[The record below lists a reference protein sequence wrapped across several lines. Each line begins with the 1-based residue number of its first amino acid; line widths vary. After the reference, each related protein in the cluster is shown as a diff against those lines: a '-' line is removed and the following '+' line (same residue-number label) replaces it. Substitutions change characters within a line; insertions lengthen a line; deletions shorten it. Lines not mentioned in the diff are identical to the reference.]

1 MWLDSTRPGWLAG
14 GMHNEWCVTMTDQT
28 PLQTLLPSQRALFD
42 IPADIAYLNSAYMGP
57 MPKVAAEAGTVG
69 MRAKLNPW
77 TIAPVDFFTE
87 SEAVRGLFGKLVNAT
102 ANDVALVPSVS
113 YGMAVAANILPI
125 KAGQTI
131 VTLAEQFPSN
141 IYPWIELAKAR
152 GAQFINIPRPSDDD
166 WTALVLEQIDSR
178 TAIVALPHCHWTDGG
193 LLDLVA
199 IGAACRKVGAA
210 LCIDATQSMGVMPF
224 DVKTIQPDFLVAGG
238 YKWML
243 GPYSFGYLYVAPR
256 WQSSMPIEHNWIARK
271 DSENFAGLVDY
282 KAEFQPG
289 ARRFDVGERSN
300 FALTPAAKASLE
312 LLLGWG
318 TERIYATL
326 KSRND
331 KVAERARA
339 EFGIDTVR
347 ADRRAG
353 HYLGLRFAKGVPADL
368 PAKLAAE
375 KVFVSVRGKAMRVTP
390 HVYNTDEDIE
400 RLFGVLKAAL

>member
-1 MWLDSTRPGWLAG
+1 
-14 GMHNEWCVTMTDQT
+14 MTDQT

-42 IPADIAYLNSAYMGP
+42 IPSDIAYLNSAYMGP
-57 MPKVAAEAGTVG
+57 MPRISAEAGTVG
-69 MRAKLNPW
+69 MRAKLTPW

-87 SEAVRGLFGKLVNAT
+87 SEAVRGLFGQLVNAT

-166 WTALVLEQIDSR
+166 WTALVLEQIDGR

-256 WQSSMPIEHNWIARK
+256 WQSAMPIEHNWIARK

-318 TERIYATL
+318 TARIYATL
-326 KSRND
+326 KHRND

-353 HYLGLRFAKGVPADL
+353 HYLGLRFPQGVPADL

-390 HVYNTDEDIE
+390 HVYNTDQDIE
-400 RLFGVLKAAL
+400 RLFGVLKTAL

>member
-1 MWLDSTRPGWLAG
+1 MST
-14 GMHNEWCVTMTDQT
+14 D
-28 PLQTLLPSQRALFD
+28 LLPSQRALFD
-42 IPADIAYLNSAYMGP
+42 IPSDIAYLNAAYMGP
-57 MPKVAAEAGTVG
+57 LPKVAAEAGVLG
-69 MRAKLNPW
+69 MRAKLTPW

-87 SEAVRGLFGKLVNAT
+87 SEAVRGLFGRLVNAT
-102 ANDVALVPSVS
+102 VNDIAIVPSVS
-113 YGMAVAANILPI
+113 YGMAVAANILAP

-152 GAQFINIPRPSDDD
+152 GAQFINIPRPGDDD
-166 WTALVLEQIDSR
+166 WTSLVLEQITGN

-224 DVKTIQPDFLVAGG
+224 DVKTIQPDFLVSGG

-256 WQSSMPIEHNWIARK
+256 WQSAVPLEHNWIARK

-282 KAEFQPG
+282 KSEFQPG

-312 LLLGWG
+312 LLLDWG
-318 TERIYATL
+318 TARIYATL

-339 EFGIDTVR
+339 ELGLDTVP

-353 HYLGLRFAKGVPADL
+353 HYLGLRFPEGVPADL

-390 HVYNTDEDIE
+390 HVYTTDEDIE

>member
-1 MWLDSTRPGWLAG
+1 
-14 GMHNEWCVTMTDQT
+14 MTDQT
-28 PLQTLLPSQRALFD
+28 PLQTLLPNQRALFD
-42 IPADIAYLNSAYMGP
+42 IPADIAYLNAAYMGP

-69 MRAKLNPW
+69 MRAKLKPW

-102 ANDVALVPSVS
+102 ANDIALVPSVS
-113 YGMAVAANILPI
+113 YGMAVAANILPL
-125 KAGQTI
+125 KSGQSI

-141 IYPWIELAKAR
+141 VYPWMEMAKAC
-152 GAQFINIPRPSDDD
+152 GARFINIPRPSDDD
-166 WTALVLEQIDSR
+166 WTSLVLEQIDAS
-178 TAIVALPHCHWTDGG
+178 TGIVALPHCHWTDGG

-199 IGAACRKVGAA
+199 VGAACRKVGAA

-224 DVKTIQPDFLVAGG
+224 DVKTIQPDFLVVGG

-243 GPYSFGYLYVAPR
+243 GPYSFGYMYVAPR
-256 WQSSMPIEHNWIARK
+256 WQSAAPLEHNWIARK

-300 FALTPAAKASLE
+300 FALTPAAKASLD
-312 LLLGWG
+312 LLLDWG
-318 TERIYATL
+318 TARIYATL
-326 KSRND
+326 KTRND

-339 EFGIDTVR
+339 ELGLDSAR

-353 HYLGLRFAKGVPADL
+353 HYIGLRFPDGVPGDL
-368 PAKLAAE
+368 PTKLAAG
-375 KVFVSVRGKAMRVTP
+375 KVYVSVRGKSMRVTP
-390 HVYNTDEDIE
+390 HVYTTDDDIE
-400 RLFGVLKAAL
+400 RLFTVLKAAL

>member
-1 MWLDSTRPGWLAG
+1 
-14 GMHNEWCVTMTDQT
+14 MTQD
-28 PLQTLLPSQRALFD
+28 LLPSQRALFD
-42 IPADIAYLNSAYMGP
+42 IPDDVAYLNSAYMGP
-57 MPKVAAEAGTVG
+57 LPKIAAEAGEAG

-87 SEAVRGLFGKLVNAT
+87 SETVRGLFATLVNAT
-102 ANDVALVPSVS
+102 ANDIAIVPSVS
-113 YGMAVAANILPI
+113 YGMAVAANILPLHS
-125 KAGQTI
+125 GQSI

-152 GAQFINIPRPSDDD
+152 GARFVNIPRPADDD
-166 WTALVLEQIDSR
+166 WTARVLEQIDAR
-178 TAIVALPHCHWTDGG
+178 TGIVALPHCHWTDGG

-199 IGAACRKVGAA
+199 IGAACRKAGAA
-210 LCIDATQSMGVMPF
+210 LCVDATQSMGVMPF
-224 DVKTIQPDFLVAGG
+224 DVKAIQPDFLVSGG
-238 YKWML
+238 YKWLL

-256 WQSSMPIEHNWIARK
+256 WQSGAPVEHNWIARK

-312 LLLGWG
+312 LMLGWG
-318 TERIYATL
+318 TARIYATL

-331 KVAERARA
+331 ALAERARA
-339 EFGIDTVR
+339 DLGLDTVR

-353 HYLGLRFAKGVPADL
+353 HYLGLRFPDGVPADL
-368 PAKLAAE
+368 PMKLAAE
-375 KVFVSVRGKAMRVTP
+375 KVFVSVRGKAMRITP
-390 HVYNTDEDIE
+390 HVYNTDADIE
-400 RLFGVLKAAL
+400 RLFRVLQAAL